1 MSQRGKYFIPGPA
14 NTSSHLISVKTRLRS
29 SLLFAFKLEA
39 AQGSRNHPGTRHKS
53 MSSPARGLCRG
64 AAPAFQMERENSS
77 GSLDCARQG
86 AAPAGVTS
94 GKSRAR
100 KGIWGCCLFA
110 CGRSSGSCWRSGYTS
125 MAVPAVL
132 QQSHGL
138 CLCWDGRLREAGW
151 ESCGSFCFSSERETH
166 CAAGEAGRAS
176 PFPLH

>member
-1 MSQRGKYFIPGPA
+1 MSLSLKQPREAETIPGHGTNPCP
-14 NTSSHLISVKTRLRS
+14 LR
-29 SLLFAFKLEA
+29 
-39 AQGSRNHPGTRHKS
+39 PGVR
-53 MSSPARGLCRG
+53 AGG

-86 AAPAGVTS
+86 AAPAEVTS
-94 GKSRAR
+94 GKSRAG

-110 CGRSSGSCWRSGYTS
+110 CGRSSGSCWRPGCTS